1 MKNIANCKPS
11 EFLRQTSLIR
21 KSVANWLTVTD
32 IMEIRKRLPHLT
44 PITDDMSDEAKA
56 EAAAENRKKR
66 NEQMRKNAMDILSA
80 VLDDH
85 PDETLELLAL
95 LCFVTPENVDDYPVE
110 DYLEAFTELI
120 NNQKVISFF
129 TSLARLGSLDTSK
142 L

>member
-21 KSVANWLTVTD
+21 KSVATWLTVTD
-32 IMEIRKRLPHLT
+32 IMEIRKRLPKLT

-56 EAAAENRKKR
+56 EAAVENRKKR

-95 LCFVTPENVDDYPVE
+95 MCFVDPKNVDDYPVE